1 MGRAAFYCNRSIQ
14 EGLMIQALEKSQN
27 ALSVQE
33 ALSQFGQKMNQL
45 TFMGIPVRGVDQLS
59 VAETLVS

>member
-1 MGRAAFYCNRSIQ
+1 
-14 EGLMIQALEKSQN
+14 MIQALEKSQN